1 MGGRAGGARCAR
13 SIARLY
19 GSLNESGT
27 VAGDDMWA
35 CRYQCLRMVS
45 LGARV
50 SPLADLVE
58 RLIGGGSSVFQGNGL
73 DVSIIIVNWNTR
85 DLLRRCLQA
94 IARGRG
100 GVRAQILVVDNGS
113 NDGSALLVAEEFP
126 WVELLRNSENVGF
139 ARANNQAY
147 QRVQGRYVLL
157 LNPDTEVGF
166 GSIEHMVQFLDA
178 DPQRAGVTAVLRN
191 LDGTV
196 QRYHKR
202 LPRWRYVLF
211 SETILRNLFPGN
223 RWLRAF
229 YMHDEPFE
237 SMTEVEQPPAACLM
251 LRRSILMPLLFD
263 ERFPI
268 FYNDVDLCRW
278 LYDRGHRLFLLPGAE
293 VMHHGGAGGVCE
305 LPDQGIIDSLIGL
318 VRYYRKHEGRLCAG
332 ILWLILTVNSML
344 VLGGGLG
351 KVVLGRR
358 SPKWWGNELAKR
370 VRLAIGQEA
379 FHYPKDMNQD
389 LMSCVVTCRH

>member
-1 MGGRAGGARCAR
+1 MDGISGRA
-13 SIARLY
+13 SIPVCGPY
-19 GSLNESGT
+19 G
-27 VAGDDMWA
+27 VPDWRA
-35 CRYQCLRMVS
+35 
-45 LGARV
+45 
-50 SPLADLVE
+50 
-58 RLIGGGSSVFQGNGL
+58 SVFQGHEV

-85 DLLRRCLQA
+85 DLLRSCLQA
-94 IARGRG
+94 LASARG
-100 GVRAQILVVDNGS
+100 GVRAQVLVVDNGS
-113 NDGSALLVAEEFP
+113 IDGSPVLVAEEFP
-126 WVELLRNSENVGF
+126 WVELVRNSENVGF

-147 QRVQGRYVLL
+147 QQARGRYVLL
-157 LNPDTEVGF
+157 LNPDTEMRG
-166 GSIEHMVQFLDA
+166 GSIELMVEFLDA
-178 DPQRAGVTAVLRN
+178 DSQRAGVTAVLRN

-211 SETILRNLFPGN
+211 SETILRNLFPRN
-223 RWLRAF
+223 RWTRAF
-229 YMHDEPFE
+229 YMYDEPFQ

-251 LRRSILMPLLFD
+251 LRQSILAPSSLFD
-263 ERFPI
+263 EQFPI

-332 ILWLILTVNSML
+332 VLWLILTANSLL

-351 KVVLGRR
+351 KVVVGRR
-358 SPKWWGNELAKR
+358 SPQWWGHELAKR

-379 FHYPKDMNQD
+379 FHYPKDMNPD

>member
-1 MGGRAGGARCAR
+1 
-13 SIARLY
+13 
-19 GSLNESGT
+19 
-27 VAGDDMWA
+27 
-35 CRYQCLRMVS
+35 MVS

-50 SPLADLVE
+50 SPPADIVE
-58 RLIGGGSSVFQGNGL
+58 RLIGGGSLVYQGKGL

-94 IARGRG
+94 IARGIG

-113 NDGSALLVAEEFP
+113 SDGSALLVAEEFP

-157 LNPDTEVGF
+157 LNPDTEVGP

-178 DPQRAGVTAVLRN
+178 DLQRAGVTAVLRN
-191 LDGTV
+191 LDGTL

-229 YMHDEPFE
+229 YMHDEPFD

-263 ERFPI
+263 EQFPI

-278 LYDRGHRLFLLPGAE
+278 LYDHGHRLFLLPEAE

-318 VRYYRKHEGRLCAG
+318 VRYYRKHEGLLCAG
-332 ILWLILTVNSML
+332 TLWLILTVNSLL

-351 KVVLGRR
+351 KVLLGRR

-379 FHYPKDMNQD
+379 FHYPKGMNPD